1 MVLGCSQVSG
11 GGLGQLSEHA
21 WVTLVV
27 LGASV
32 GGLGS
37 LSGSLWLVWG
47 RYRCLFGWSWA
58 VLDGLGPFSGLV
70 LAVLG
75 RSQGLCGRSWAA
87 LGAYVVGL
95 SS

>member
-58 VLDGLGPFSGLV
+58 VLGPLRAVSDRSLGL
-70 LAVLG
+70 
-75 RSQGLCGRSWAA
+75 
-87 LGAYVVGL
+87 
-95 SS
+95 